1 MIFLIAVSLI
11 LFFSSNLYFRE
22 GYMYNCHS
30 ELMIPL
36 DTILLSFSQKLHRI
50 LCQRLGSL
58 TRNFGSNGIEQ
69 NCNKLLPITQNRYG
83 T

>member
-22 GYMYNCHS
+22 GYNCHC
-30 ELMIPL
+30 EVMIPL
-36 DTILLSFSQKLHRI
+36 YSCLLSFSQKLHRI
-50 LCQRLGSL
+50 LYQRLGSL
-58 TRNFGSNGIEQ
+58 IRDFGSNRMELSRIA
-69 NCNKLLPITQNRYG
+69 ITHNRYG